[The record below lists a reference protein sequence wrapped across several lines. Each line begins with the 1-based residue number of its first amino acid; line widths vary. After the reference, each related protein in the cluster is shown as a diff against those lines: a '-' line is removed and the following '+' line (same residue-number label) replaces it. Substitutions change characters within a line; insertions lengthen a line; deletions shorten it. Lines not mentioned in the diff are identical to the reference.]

1 MYYSGNVAYALTA
14 EQLSSVMSVNTLQ
27 TLCARNRSI
36 RVRRGGRGVVAL
48 YDVSALPEVWRVEV
62 YKQFPETRPRLEMSP
77 LMDEMKAVPDA
88 VLFFQSYVLPTGK
101 HLSDEKV
108 QEYANNAAILARC
121 TEVFTQV
128 SSATGRSGKRVP
140 KKELWQK
147 IADSLE
153 RLKENGWP
161 NSLPQSGDRLRKKW
175 QEYQAGGFETLINGR
190 FGNTHAA
197 KVGNGV
203 QENLLVTL
211 CADGRN
217 LQDEQVCKLYNS
229 VANAMKWEP
238 ITAGTVANWR
248 QRHNIVT
255 EVGRHGKNYMSN
267 TKLMQ
272 VKRSKPT
279 EPLMMWSA
287 DGWDVE
293 LFYQKRV
300 NGTMTYSNRMTVV
313 VILDAFCNYPIG
325 YAIDNHENSDVIREA
340 LANAM
345 QHCRELYGEML
356 MVDQYQSDHYA
367 MKALQPY
374 YAMVADKVIPA
385 RVGNAKSKP
394 VERYFLHL
402 NNDMCHAL
410 PNWSGFG
417 ITSKKSSQPNIDW
430 LNMNKKNFPDE
441 AGVIAQIDM
450 IINKE
455 REAKRAMM
463 LAKGTPKRRVMDR
476 ELFLLN
482 FGHTTGFK
490 NSIEGCGLR
499 VTIDR
504 AIRQYDCFDPSW
516 REHDDVRW
524 TIHYDPSDLTHV
536 LATDD
541 KGELRYMLEE
551 KYVQPMALMDRKE
564 GDAAELQRI
573 AEFNKTMVATATQ
586 RRIEADTCT
595 ENLLLGAGID
605 PKLSQ
610 MIITDGR
617 GQHKNQRNAL
627 RSGQRAALP
636 KVEDAEV
643 ISENAKEPTKFDIY

>member
-1 MYYSGNVAYALTA
+1 MNTVLSYALTA

-27 TLCARNRSI
+27 TLCQRNRSI

-48 YDVSALPEVWRVEV
+48 YDVSALPEVWRIEV
-62 YKQFPETRPRLEMSP
+62 YKRFPETRPRLEMSP
-77 LMDEMKAVPDA
+77 LMDEMKAVPEA
-88 VLFFQSYVLPTGK
+88 VLFFQSFVLPTGK
-101 HLSDEKV
+101 HLSDDKV
-108 QEYANNAAILARC
+108 QEYSNNAAILERC
-121 TEVFTQV
+121 TEVFSHI
-128 SSATGRSGKRVP
+128 SSATARSGKRVS

-175 QEYQAGGFETLINGR
+175 QEYREGGYETLVNGR
-190 FGNTHAA
+190 FGNSHAA

-229 VANAMKWEP
+229 VATAMKWDT

-255 EVGRHGKNYMSN
+255 EVGRHGKNYLSN

-300 NGTMTYSNRMTVV
+300 NGVMTYSNRMTVV

-325 YAIDNHENSDVIREA
+325 YAIDSHENSDVIREA
-340 LANAM
+340 LGNAM
-345 QHCRELYGEML
+345 QHVRELYGEML

-367 MKALQPY
+367 MKALKPY

-402 NNDMCHAL
+402 NNDLCHAL

-417 ITSKKSSQPNIDW
+417 ILSKKSSQPNVDW
-430 LNMNKKNFPDE
+430 LNMHKKDFPDE
-441 AGVIAQIDM
+441 AGCITQIEK
-450 IINKE
+450 IIEQE
-455 REAKRAMM
+455 RACKRGMM

-482 FGHTTGFK
+482 FGRTTGFK

-504 AIRQYDCFDPSW
+504 SLRQYDCFDPSW

-524 TIHYDPSDLTHV
+524 TIHYDPSDLRQV

-541 KGELRYMLEE
+541 SGALRYMLEE

-573 AEFNKTMVATATQ
+573 ADFNKRLVATATA

-605 PKLSQ
+605 AKLSQ

-617 GQHKNQRNAL
+617 GQHKNQRNAV
-627 RSGQRAALP
+627 RSGKRAALP
-636 KVEDAEV
+636 PSSDEEI
-643 ISENAKEPTKFDIY
+643 ISENSKDMTPFDLY